1 MYIVYY
7 KHMAK
12 HHFQRIIKYTHW
24 AYKDLWNRIP
34 TPIKLK
40 TQFGKQAQPQSGAK
54 NHALP
59 EIVNI

>member
-1 MYIVYY
+1 
-7 KHMAK
+7 MAK
-12 HHFQRIIKYTHW
+12 HHFQCIIKHTHW